1 VLDLPAEP
9 IAEMYRRRWLIE
21 MFFRTFKQMLGCKHL
36 LSDKHNGVEIQ
47 AYCAMIVCMLIHG
60 LLGSRGSLLRGTGLT
75 PARGRGQ
82 SRAPQRTA
90 TPSLTRLGF
99 LTVRTFGD
107 GVGSPEPDQT
117 HLGPSGICRA
127 EQDCPLTLAAAWRR
141 RRHSLVRTSGRVCV
155 PEARVIRSGD
165 WPGSA

>member
-82 SRAPQRTA
+82 SRAARQTS

-99 LTVRTFGD
+99 LTETNVQRD
-107 GVGSPEPDQT
+107 GVGSPE
-117 HLGPSGICRA
+117 L
-127 EQDCPLTLAAAWRR
+127 
-141 RRHSLVRTSGRVCV
+141 
-155 PEARVIRSGD
+155 RSGPRPHRLRD
-165 WPGSA
+165 WAS